1 MSIFLT
7 PRFGANK
14 IASVLLKYKYK
25 VKIGDILA
33 GTVIGIERTQTLINV
48 GLKQAAFLPNTENF
62 IEDNIKKGE
71 ILTTNERGEFVILCH
86 DPITNKT
93 ILSFRQLQYSR
104 LWERFKQIDF
114 KNMILF
120 TPVQKPIVGGKIANF
135 DGLKVFIPNLHLPKY
150 YRRKN
155 ISFNNLSVKILEV
168 KDKRYQIIGSSRLA
182 ILKNQSPCLQVGLTQ
197 IGCVLAVKPFGIF
210 LNIYGIKCLL
220 HISEI
225 TNKKIENINKL
236 YKKGDKLK
244 IKVIYVNSSQ
254 GKIAVSAKRFES

>member
-1 MSIFLT
+1 MSTSLI
-7 PRFGANK
+7 PKFGANK
-14 IASVLLKYKYK
+14 IASVLLKYNYK

-48 GLKQAAFLPNTENF
+48 GLKQTAFLPNTENF
-62 IEDNIKKGE
+62 IGDNSIRKE
-71 ILTTNERGEFVILCH
+71 ILSTNERGEFVILNYEAT
-86 DPITNKT
+86 TNKT

-120 TPVQKPIVGGKIANF
+120 TTIEKSILGGKIVNF
-135 DGLKVFIPNLHLPKY
+135 EGLKIFVPNSHLPKY
-150 YRRKN
+150 FRRKIIKDN
-155 ISFNNLSVKILEV
+155 FLPVKILEV
-168 KDKRYQIIGSSRLA
+168 KDKRYQIVGSPRLA

-197 IGCVLAVKPFGIF
+197 MGCVLTVRPFGIF

-225 TNKKIENINKL
+225 SNKKIENMC
-236 YKKGDKLK
+236 
-244 IKVIYVNSSQ
+244 
-254 GKIAVSAKRFES
+254 